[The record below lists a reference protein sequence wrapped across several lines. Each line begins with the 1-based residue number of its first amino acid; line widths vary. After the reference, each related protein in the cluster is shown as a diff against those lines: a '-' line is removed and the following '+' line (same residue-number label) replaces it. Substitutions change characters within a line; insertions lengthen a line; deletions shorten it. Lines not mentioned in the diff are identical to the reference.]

1 MIDESRRHIYDY
13 LYGLFFNVV
22 TKNVYERY
30 EPLELTKSDLEEG
43 FIVTRVGDIYDAS
56 EFSGET
62 YGLVRCYVEAFVP
75 PVSRGRVDIEK
86 YAQFEDAID
95 TVINEESVRNDDP
108 EMVYHIQEGSYL
120 SADTDTAIIAD
131 NLFHTFIKSF
141 IVDIDVVQ
149 E

>member
-30 EPLELTKSDLEEG
+30 EPLELTKSDLKDG

-56 EFSGET
+56 EFNGEA
-62 YGLVRCYVEAFVP
+62 YGTVRCYVEAFIP

-86 YAQFEDAID
+86 YGQYEDAIN
-95 TVINEESVRNDDP
+95 TVIDEECTRNDDP
-108 EMVYHIQEGSYL
+108 TAVYHIQEGSYL
-120 SADTDTAIIAD
+120 SADTDTATVAD
-131 NLFHTFIKSF
+131 NMFHTFIKSF
-141 IVDIDVVQ
+141 VVYIVSVD
-149 E
+149 